1 MKNQIQKGI
10 IFMALLSTV
19 VGFSSETF
27 NEYYNVTNP
36 IDTFNAAPSNAS
48 RPVIRV
54 KNNLLLVSQMTFEAQ
69 EVNIK
74 LYFNSN
80 TEVGT
85 PNELI
90 YSEEVVNASVL
101 ERIYSLNNRAH
112 GEYKVVLTTPQG
124 QFSELFYL

>member
-1 MKNQIQKGI
+1 
-10 IFMALLSTV
+10 MALLSTV
-19 VGFSSETF
+19 VGFSSETL
-27 NEYYNVTNP
+27 NEYYNVTKP